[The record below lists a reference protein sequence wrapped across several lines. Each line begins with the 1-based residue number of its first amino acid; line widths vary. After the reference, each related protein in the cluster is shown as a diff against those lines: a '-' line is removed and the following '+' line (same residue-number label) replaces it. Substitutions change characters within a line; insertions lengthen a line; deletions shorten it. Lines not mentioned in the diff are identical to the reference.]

1 MSLSSSDASRELQ
14 LHVYGPPQFSEA
26 DVLNCLSQMEE
37 EEEQTRGQTDNYI
50 KTEVQSPEDRMKE
63 ETEEIGEESDEV
75 KGERRRK
82 GFQIKIFGK
91 GRRFLNT

>member
-1 MSLSSSDASRELQ
+1 
-14 LHVYGPPQFSEA
+14 
-26 DVLNCLSQMEE
+26 MEE

-82 GFQIKIFGK
+82 EVEDVETLKAKVKQLEGSSKCSKCVVSF
-91 GRRFLNT
+91 